1 LSIAVPAYE
10 CGDWVK
16 MRNDPIEQVGIV
28 VGYKVVNNGDP
39 DYLVIWNPGL
49 SQWHANYEIE
59 TATKL
64 QDVPFLDD

>member
-1 LSIAVPAYE
+1 
-10 CGDWVK
+10 